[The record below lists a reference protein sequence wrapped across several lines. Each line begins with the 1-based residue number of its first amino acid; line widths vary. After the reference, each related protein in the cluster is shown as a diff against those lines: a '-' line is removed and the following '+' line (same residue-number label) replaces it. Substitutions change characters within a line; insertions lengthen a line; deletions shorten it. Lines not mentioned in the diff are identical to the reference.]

1 MTRIDFYLQQAP
13 AIVTLETWVCR
24 LVDKAFS
31 QGHQVYVLAPD
42 QKTATHL
49 DHLLWTFSPG
59 SFIPHALWG
68 AAFVPDDALPRPFLG
83 STDQPQ
89 PPTPVLIGPQEPP
102 VTWQDTLVTLSADIP
117 GCFSRFERVAEFVA
131 ANEDA
136 KQRARERFRFYRD
149 RGYALE
155 THDI

>member
-13 AIVTLETWVCR
+13 ATVNLETLVCR
-24 LVDKAFS
+24 LVDKAFG
-31 QGHQVYVLAPD
+31 QGHQVYVLTPD
-42 QKTATHL
+42 QATATRL

-59 SFIPHALWG
+59 SFVPHALCS
-68 AAFVPDDALPRPFLG
+68 AELPA
-83 STDQPQ
+83 
-89 PPTPVLIGPQEPP
+89 TPVLIGPQEPP
-102 VTWQDTLVTLSADIP
+102 AAWQDTLVTLCPEIP

-149 RGYALE
+149 RGYPLE
-155 THDI
+155 THEI